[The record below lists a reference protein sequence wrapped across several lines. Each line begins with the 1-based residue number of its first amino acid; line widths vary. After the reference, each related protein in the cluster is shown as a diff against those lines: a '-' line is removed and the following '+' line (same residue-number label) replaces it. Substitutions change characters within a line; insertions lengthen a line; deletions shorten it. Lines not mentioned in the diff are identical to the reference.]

1 MESQSDLF
9 LQRVYDTGVG
19 VRQWL
24 ADGVRDCR
32 RYSGNHPFWLAVYLG
47 WYMCVSTHIY
57 IYIHIMHMTMDMLY
71 NDSSRDLMVEWRHC
85 YGSRTARRNPET
97 LQISWAA
104 AIHSCWWFS
113 WGSYLYDPISV
124 GIRIQTATAENSPG
138 LTSVTP
144 ISCNARRFQ
153 CEADMDGGRH
163 GGTKP

>member
-47 WYMCVSTHIY
+47 WYMCVSTHTHIY
-57 IYIHIMHMTMDMLY
+57 IYTLCTWPWICYIMIRPGTWWL
-71 NDSSRDLMVEWRHC
+71 NDGIAMVQGRRVQKPRDA
-85 YGSRTARRNPET
+85 SNFT
-97 LQISWAA
+97 A

-113 WGSYLYDPISV
+113 WGVIL
-124 GIRIQTATAENSPG
+124 IRSNFCGDQNPNSHSRKFTWLNECHP
-138 LTSVTP
+138 
-144 ISCNARRFQ
+144 
-153 CEADMDGGRH
+153 H
-163 GGTKP
+163 

>member
-47 WYMCVSTHIY
+47 WYMCVSTY
-57 IYIHIMHMTMDMLY
+57 IYTLCTWPWICYIMIRPGTWWL
-71 NDSSRDLMVEWRHC
+71 NDGIAMVQGRRVQKPRDA
-85 YGSRTARRNPET
+85 SNF
-97 LQISWAA
+97 AA

-113 WGSYLYDPISV
+113 WGV
-124 GIRIQTATAENSPG
+124 RIQTATAENSPG